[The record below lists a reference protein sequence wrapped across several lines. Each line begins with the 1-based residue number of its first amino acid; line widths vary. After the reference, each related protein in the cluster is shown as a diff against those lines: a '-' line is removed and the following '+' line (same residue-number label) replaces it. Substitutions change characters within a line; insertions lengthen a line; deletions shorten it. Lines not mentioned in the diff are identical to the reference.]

1 VEKTLKE
8 INESKESMNK
18 FSIWIITDA
27 RRQTDYEYFKSKY
40 LNLVKTVRVVA
51 DESVRIERNWTF
63 TQGNYDVIFRI
74 KCKIDHN

>member
-1 VEKTLKE
+1 MEKTLKE

-27 RRQTDYEYFKSKY
+27 RRQTDFEYFKSKY

>member
-1 VEKTLKE
+1 MEKTLKE